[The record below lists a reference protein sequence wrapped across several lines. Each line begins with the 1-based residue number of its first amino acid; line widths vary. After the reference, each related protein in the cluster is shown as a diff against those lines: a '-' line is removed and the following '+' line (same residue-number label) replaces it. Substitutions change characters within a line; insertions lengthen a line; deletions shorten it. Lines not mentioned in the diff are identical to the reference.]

1 MKLLA
6 LLLGLF
12 IERVST
18 NLFGLR
24 EIRWLDRYFDRALA
38 LMGNG
43 KGVRAYIVAVIAI
56 ALCALPVFAITYF
69 IQAKFFGLFELA
81 VSVIA
86 SVIVLFLAL
95 GPRDLSAE
103 VDEFSAASARGDD
116 EAMRR
121 VAKELLEFDPPE
133 KDDLLGGAVA
143 SAVFVQSTNRTFGVV
158 LWFVLL
164 GPLGAW
170 VFRITDLMRR
180 RAFYESDRREHEGK
194 DELPFL
200 RPVQNLHGILVW
212 LPSRL
217 AAMSFALAGS
227 FEPATTAWKAYYS
240 ECSEEFFNV
249 NDDVVASAGCGAL
262 GRQAQADMAESPGA
276 GARCAL
282 SLVERS
288 TIVWLVVISLLTI
301 GGAAI

>member
-6 LLLGLF
+6 LLLGLLL
-12 IERVST
+12 ERVST

-24 EIRWLDRYFDRALA
+24 EIRWLDGFFDRALA
-38 LMGNG
+38 LMGNQG
-43 KGVRAYIVAVIAI
+43 SVRAHVVVILAL
-56 ALCALPVFAITYF
+56 ALCALPIFAVSYF
-69 IQAKFFGLFELA
+69 LAGKFFGVFYL
-81 VSVIA
+81 IA
-86 SVIVLFLAL
+86 AVIVLFVSL

-103 VDEFSAASARGDD
+103 VEEFSASSARGD
-116 EAMRR
+116 EESMRR

-133 KDDLLGGAVA
+133 VNEKLGGAVA

-170 VFRITDLMRR
+170 VFRVSDLMRR

-194 DELPFL
+194 EEAPFL
-200 RPVQNLHGILVW
+200 RPVQNIHGVLAW

-227 FEPATTAWKAYYS
+227 FEPATTAWKAYYT
-240 ECSEEFFNV
+240 ECSEHFFDV

-262 GRQAQADMAESPGA
+262 GRQVQSDMAQSPSA

-288 TIVWLVVISLLTI
+288 TIVWLVVIALLTI
-301 GGAAI
+301 AGAAI

>member
-6 LLLGLF
+6 LLLGLLL
-12 IERVST
+12 ERVST

-24 EIRWLDRYFDRALA
+24 EIRWLDGYFDRALG
-38 LMGNG
+38 LMGDG
-43 KGVRAYIVAVIAI
+43 QGMRAYLVAIITV
-56 ALCALPVFAITYF
+56 ALCTLPIIAMAYF
-69 IQAKFFGLFELA
+69 LPGKFYGLFYLLG
-81 VSVIA
+81 SV
-86 SVIVLFLAL
+86 VVLFVSL

-103 VDEFSAASARGDD
+103 VEEFAAASATGDI
-116 EAMRR
+116 EATRR

-133 KDDLLGGAVA
+133 EPEKLGGAVA

-164 GPLGAW
+164 GPIGAW
-170 VFRITDLMRR
+170 AFRITDLLRR
-180 RAFYESDRREHEGK
+180 RAVYESDRRAHEGS
-194 DELPFL
+194 EAAAFL
-200 RPVQNLHGILVW
+200 RPLQNLHGLLAW

-227 FEPATTAWKAYYS
+227 FEPATTAWKAYYN
-240 ECSEEFFNV
+240 ECSEHFFDV
-249 NDDVVASAGCGAL
+249 NDDVVAYAGCGAL
-262 GRQAQADMAESPGA
+262 GRDARDNMANSPGA
-276 GARCAL
+276 GAECAL

-301 GGAAI
+301 AGAAI